1 MIMRNHARTGLLSVV
16 AAGMLLGAG
25 PAYAFSDIKDDAQ
38 AAIVQALQD
47 KGLIQGVSADKF
59 APDQKLTNAQA
70 IQLIVD
76 AIGLD
81 AAKKKVDAPAW
92 FASVPQS
99 AWYVPAL
106 KTALERGVVIDG
118 TWNAGGNPTRQQFA
132 KLLYLGLLQKG
143 NYAKVSKYTSI
154 ADAKQ
159 IETKNRV
166 AVEYLLLTRIASLD
180 AGKKFRP
187 TEPITRM
194 EAAEMIYYAERM
206 VNKSYVSSGGVTVT
220 YKVENVDPQFNKVTL
235 TRTNLPGA
243 GYGLKI
249 RKVEFVTDT
258 QAVILYEATDPPK
271 SGTGTA
277 YPATAVA
284 YVPIVYDITVKAQ

>member
-1 MIMRNHARTGLLSVV
+1 MRTRLLAVVTAGL
-16 AAGMLLGAG
+16 LLGAV
-25 PAYAFSDIKDDAQ
+25 PAYAFSDLTDDGQ
-38 AAIVQALQD
+38 AAIVQSLQD

-59 APDQKLTNAQA
+59 APNQKLTNAQA

-81 AAKKKVDAPAW
+81 LAKKKVDAPAW
-92 FASVPQS
+92 YASVPQN
-99 AWYVPAL
+99 AWYAPAL
-106 KTALERGVVIDG
+106 KTALERGIVIDG

-143 NYAKVSKYTSI
+143 NYASVKKYTSI

-159 IETKNRV
+159 IETKNRM
-166 AVEYLLLTRIASLD
+166 AVEYLLLTKITSLD
-180 AGKKFRP
+180 ANKKFRP
-187 TEPITRM
+187 TDPITRM
-194 EAAEMIYYAERM
+194 EAAEMIYYAEGM
-206 VNKSYVSSGGVTVT
+206 VNKSYASSGDVTVT

-235 TRTNLPGA
+235 TRTKLPGP

-249 RKVEFVTDT
+249 RKIEFTTDT
-258 QAVILYEATDPPK
+258 RAVITYEPTDPPK
-271 SGTGTA
+271 SGGGTT

-284 YVPIVYDITVKAQ
+284 YVPIVYDVTVKGQ